1 MFRARKIC
9 CPVDFS
15 ETSKAALEMAADLA
29 SQFDAELTVL
39 HVVED
44 ANPLLPQG
52 RVFVTSEFFQPV
64 LDKAN
69 RSLRE
74 WLQLAEGRGKIKVDG
89 RVVTG
94 VPFAEILQF
103 VEQGKFDLIVMGTE
117 GRTGLTHLVFGSV
130 AERVLRMAPC
140 PVLVVP
146 NPARVSAQSQST

>member
-29 SQFDAELTVL
+29 SQFDAGLTVL

-44 ANPLLPQG
+44 THPLLPEG
-52 RVFVTSEFFQPV
+52 RVFVTPEFFQPV
-64 LDKAN
+64 LDQAN
-69 RSLRE
+69 RSLQE
-74 WLQLAEGRGKIKVDG
+74 WLQLAESRGKIRVDG

-94 VPFAEILQF
+94 VPFAAILQF

-130 AERVLRMAPC
+130 AERVLRMALC

>member
-15 ETSKAALEMAADLA
+15 ETSKAALEMAVDLA
-29 SQFDAELTVL
+29 RQFDAQLTVL
-39 HVVED
+39 HVIED
-44 ANPLLPQG
+44 ANPLLPEG
-52 RVFVTSEFFQPV
+52 RVFVTSDFFQPV

-69 RSLRE
+69 RSLQE
-74 WLQLAEGRGKIKVDG
+74 WLQLAQSRGKIKIDG
-89 RVVTG
+89 QVITG

-130 AERVLRMAPC
+130 AERVLRMAVC

-146 NPARVSAQSQST
+146 NPARVSAQFRRD